1 MRLDKYGK
9 NTSQRFILYL
19 CPYSAHTTLM
29 MKQFLLCLWLLLLM
43 AGHSFAAPFN
53 YTWRIEDLA
62 KINTGTIDLRDS
74 KRRLLKRI
82 DSKQMIYL
90 YSVMQALEEVSELRS
105 ELLITDG
112 EQPNAFAT
120 KGMAEL
126 VPTDA
131 GGKEQTE
138 AGTQEAGMQG
148 RALADAK
155 PIDEENAVEINIV
168 GINFAMLDLLGLD
181 VHMAA
186 ALLGHELGHLK
197 LNHGE
202 DHKTRRRTDIRTA
215 GNTRYS
221 RDNEREADYLG
232 AIWAVEAGYDPQGAV
247 RLQELL
253 YKKTK
258 HLSGGFS
265 GSHPSSIERVTKL
278 KSLARR
284 LSR

>member
-1 MRLDKYGK
+1 M
-9 NTSQRFILYL
+9 I
-19 CPYSAHTTLM
+19 
-29 MKQFLLCLWLLLLM
+29 KQFPALCLLLM
-43 AGHSFAAPFN
+43 LTFSHSFAAPFS

-62 KINTGTIDLRDS
+62 KTNTGTVELRD
-74 KRRLLKRI
+74 KNGRLLKRI

-112 EQPNAFAT
+112 KQPNAFAT

-126 VPTDA
+126 VPTEARDKDQA
-131 GGKEQTE
+131 E
-138 AGTQEAGMQG
+138 AGAQAASRQG
-148 RALADAK
+148 KALADAK
-155 PIDEENAVEINIV
+155 PIDEDNAVEINIV

-186 ALLGHELGHLK
+186 ALIGHELGHLK

-202 DHKTRRRTDIRTA
+202 DHKAQRRTDIRTA
-215 GNTRYS
+215 SNTRYS

-232 AIWAVEAGYDPQGAV
+232 AIWAVEAGYDPAGAV

-284 LSR
+284 LSQ

>member
-1 MRLDKYGK
+1 MIK
-9 NTSQRFILYL
+9 Q
-19 CPYSAHTTLM
+19 TLLICLA
-29 MKQFLLCLWLLLLM
+29 LLIPSHVL
-43 AGHSFAAPFN
+43 AAPFSH
-53 YTWRIEDLA
+53 TWRIEDLA
-62 KINTGTIDLRDS
+62 GKNAETIELRD
-74 KRRLLKRI
+74 KNNRLLKRI
-82 DSKQMIYL
+82 DTKQMIYL
-90 YSVMQALEEVSELRS
+90 YSVMQAIEEVTELRS

-112 EQPNAFAT
+112 KLPNAFAT

-126 VPTDA
+126 VPKKTGDT
-131 GGKEQTE
+131 GETE
-138 AGTQEAGMQG
+138 ADTKEASMQG
-148 RALADAK
+148 NAIADAK
-155 PIDEENAVEINIV
+155 PIEEDNAVEINII

-186 ALLGHELGHLK
+186 ALIGHELGHLK

-202 DHKTRRRTDIRTA
+202 DHKTQGKTDIRTA
-215 GNTRYS
+215 SNTRYS

-232 AIWAVEAGYDPQGAV
+232 AIWAVEAGYDPEGAV

-265 GSHPSSIERVTKL
+265 GSHPSSIERITKL

>member
-1 MRLDKYGK
+1 M
-9 NTSQRFILYL
+9 N
-19 CPYSAHTTLM
+19 
-29 MKQFLLCLWLLLLM
+29 KQIPAICLLALLTFS
-43 AGHSFAAPFN
+43 HSFAAPFS

-62 KINTGTIDLRDS
+62 RMNTGTVELRD
-74 KRRLLKRI
+74 KNNRLLKRI

-112 EQPNAFAT
+112 KQPNAFAT

-126 VPTDA
+126 VPA
-131 GGKEQTE
+131 GKDGKDQTR
-138 AGTQEAGMQG
+138 AGAQEAGRQG
-148 RALADAK
+148 KALADAK
-155 PIDEENAVEINIV
+155 PIHEENAVEINII

-186 ALLGHELGHLK
+186 ALIGHELGHLK

-202 DHKTRRRTDIRTA
+202 DHKTRRGSDIRTA

-232 AIWAVEAGYDPQGAV
+232 AIWAVEAGYDPAGAV

-284 LSR
+284 LSQ

>member
-1 MRLDKYGK
+1 MTIRFANFEIRSALRRAALAVCLALPPG
-9 NTSQRFILYL
+9 SQA
-19 CPYSAHTTLM
+19 P
-29 MKQFLLCLWLLLLM
+29 
-43 AGHSFAAPFN
+43 AAPFN
-53 YTWRIEDLA
+53 YTWRIEELA
-62 KINTGTIDLRDS
+62 RADTDVIELRGAGA
-74 KRRLLKRI
+74 RLLKKV
-82 DSKQMIYL
+82 DVQQMVYL
-90 YSVMQALEEVSELRS
+90 YSVMQAISKVSEMRS

-120 KGMAEL
+120 RGTMALTPAEDG
-126 VPTDA
+126 VGDGPA
-131 GGKEQTE
+131 GSAPGRPVTGSRPAE
-138 AGTQEAGMQG
+138 GT
-148 RALADAK
+148 RYVD
-155 PIDEENAVEINIV
+155 VNII
-168 GINFAMLDLLGLD
+168 GINFAMLDILGLD

-186 ALLGHELGHLK
+186 ALIGHELGHLK

-202 DHKTRRRTDIRTA
+202 EHRTRSPADLRTA

-232 AIWAVEAGYDPQGAV
+232 AVWAVEAGYDPTGAV
-247 RLQELL
+247 RLQEII

-265 GSHPSSIERVTKL
+265 GTHPSSIERITKL

>member
-1 MRLDKYGK
+1 MG
-9 NTSQRFILYL
+9 
-19 CPYSAHTTLM
+19 
-29 MKQFLLCLWLLLLM
+29 KQFVLVVWLVLFM
-43 AGHSFAAPFN
+43 TDYSSAAPFS

-62 KINTGTIDLRDS
+62 GRNAETIELRD
-74 KRRLLKRI
+74 KNNRLLKRI
-82 DSKQMIYL
+82 DTKQMIYL
-90 YSVMQALEEVSELRS
+90 YSVMQAIEEVTELRS

-126 VPTDA
+126 VPAEAAD
-131 GGKEQTE
+131 KEQTG
-138 AGTQEAGMQG
+138 AGAQEATIQG
-148 RALADAK
+148 KAIADAK
-155 PIDEENAVEINIV
+155 PIDKENTVEINII
-168 GINFAMLDLLGLD
+168 GINFAMLDMLGLD

-186 ALLGHELGHLK
+186 ALIGHELGHLK

-202 DHKTRRRTDIRTA
+202 DHKTQRTGDIRTVS
-215 GNTRYS
+215 NTRYS

-265 GSHPSSIERVTKL
+265 GSHPSSIERITKL

>member
-1 MRLDKYGK
+1 MIKQTLLICLALLIP
-9 NTSQRFILYL
+9 SHIL
-19 CPYSAHTTLM
+19 S
-29 MKQFLLCLWLLLLM
+29 
-43 AGHSFAAPFN
+43 APFSH
-53 YTWRIEDLA
+53 TWRIEDLA
-62 KINTGTIDLRDS
+62 GMDAETIELRD
-74 KRRLLKRI
+74 KNNRLLKRI
-82 DSKQMIYL
+82 DTKQMIYL
-90 YSVMQALEEVSELRS
+90 YSVMQAIEEVTELRS

-112 EQPNAFAT
+112 ELPNAFAT

-126 VPTDA
+126 VPKKTGETGETEDDT
-131 GGKEQTE
+131 KEVSL
-138 AGTQEAGMQG
+138 QG
-148 RALADAK
+148 NAIADAK
-155 PIDEENAVEINIV
+155 PIEEDNAVEINII

-186 ALLGHELGHLK
+186 ALIGHELGHLK

-202 DHKTRRRTDIRTA
+202 DHKTQRRTDIRTA
-215 GNTRYS
+215 SNTRYS

-232 AIWAVEAGYDPQGAV
+232 AIWAVEAGYDPEGAV

-265 GSHPSSIERVTKL
+265 GSHPSSIERITKL